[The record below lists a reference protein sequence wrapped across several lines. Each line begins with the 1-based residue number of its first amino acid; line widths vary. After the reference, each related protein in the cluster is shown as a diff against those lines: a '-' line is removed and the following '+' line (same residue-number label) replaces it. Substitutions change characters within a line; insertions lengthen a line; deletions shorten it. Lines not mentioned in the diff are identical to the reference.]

1 MNFFNRCLSTSILA
15 ALVATSTAGAATLFQ
30 DGFEGGRK
38 ASAQNGFSWG
48 GSTDKVAVSSTRAAA
63 GSYSL
68 MFPFQAV
75 AAGEDSFE
83 EQRLNFGKPYNE
95 VWFKYDLY
103 VPSNYVHRRDGAS
116 NNKFFAIFNNDYR
129 PGFQVNFSLSP
140 GANNGSDI
148 EVHYYRNGSEQ
159 PSEGGAALIGPS
171 DLGKW
176 LRIVMHFK
184 VPTST
189 NAADGVMELWKNGQS
204 IFSTKNLAS
213 GGTSGLNYMDEAY
226 ILGWANS
233 GFNQDTLMYIDD
245 VIVADTAIPLTAG
258 GTTPATPNP
267 PVLNSVQ

>member
-1 MNFFNRCLSTSILA
+1 MLA
-15 ALVATSTAGAATLFQ
+15 AVVASSTAGAATLFQ
-30 DGFEGGRK
+30 DSFESGRK
-38 ASAQNGFSWG
+38 ASSQNGFSWG
-48 GSTDKVAVSSTRAAA
+48 GSTDLVAVSSTRAAS

-68 MFPFQAV
+68 LFPFQAV
-75 AAGEDSFE
+75 PTGEDSFE

-95 VWFKYDLY
+95 IWIKYDLY

-116 NNKFFAIFNNDYR
+116 NNKFFAIFNNDYS
-129 PGFQVNFSLSP
+129 PGFQANFSLSP
-140 GANNGSDI
+140 GANNGSNI
-148 EVHYYRNGSEQ
+148 EVHYYRNGAEQ
-159 PSEGGAALIGPS
+159 EVQGGGALIGPT

-176 LRIVMHFK
+176 HRIVMHFK

-189 NAADGVMELWKNGQS
+189 SASDGVMELWKNGQS
-204 IFSTKNLAS
+204 IYSSKSLAM

-245 VIVADTAIPLTAG
+245 VVVADTAIPLTGG
-258 GTTPATPNP
+258 GTTATPNP